1 MWKFYRVMGTIAAV
15 CLGLGIVALIV
26 FSGFGGWDMVRNR
39 GWHWDWDW
47 GFNQNSSYETE
58 DLEKNFEGDIKSL
71 DISISYGKVNL
82 VEGDNFSFKAER
94 AIKNSFEKLEV
105 SGDTLII
112 EQKGRRN
119 ARLFGWRLEKDY
131 PEITITV
138 PKGFSAEDFSYSI
151 GAGKSDLSGIYAKNI
166 SLEMGAGDI
175 FAENLQAD
183 KIKISAGAGRL
194 EIADGK
200 LNDMSL
206 DCGVG
211 EIIIGGTITGKNK
224 INAGVGSLKINI
236 DGNIDDYDFDIDK
249 GIGKITVNG
258 EEYERKHIEGAKN
271 SFDIDGGV
279 GEINIQINQNKGKE
293 GLA

>member
-15 CLGLGIVALIV
+15 CLGLGILALII

-39 GWHWDWDW
+39 NWDWNFN
-47 GFNQNSSYETE
+47 FNQGYSYETE
-58 DLEKNFEGDIKSL
+58 NLEKTFEGDIKSL
-71 DISISYGKVNL
+71 DISIPYGKVTFL
-82 VEGDNFSFKAER
+82 EGDNFSFKAENVR
-94 AIKNSFEKLEV
+94 KNSFEKLEI
-105 SGDTLII
+105 SDSTLII
-112 EQKGRRN
+112 KQKRN
-119 ARLFGWRLEKDY
+119 HRLFNWGSDNDY

-138 PKGFSAEDFSYSI
+138 PKGFAADEFSYAI
-151 GAGKSDLSGIYAKNI
+151 GAGKSDLSGVNAKNV
-166 SLEMGAGDI
+166 SLEMGAGDVL
-175 FAENLQAD
+175 AKNLQAD

-194 EIADGK
+194 EIVNGK
-200 LNDMSL
+200 LNDMNL

-211 EIIIGGTITGKNK
+211 EIIIGGTITGNNK

-236 DGNIDDYDFDIDK
+236 DGDIDDYNFDIDK
-249 GIGKITVNG
+249 GIGRITING
-258 EEYERKHIEGAKN
+258 EEYERKHTVDAKN